1 MSFLKINDPLKR
13 DAIVKE
19 YLDLKN
25 RIRSNLLSEKVGE
38 MQLQTDLS
46 KFYRPITETQKATT
60 REITE
65 GLKPI
70 SERLEN
76 ISREVQDMP
85 DTISTEI
92 AIKKYE
98 KELEEEKKKKEEEVY
113 FSEEVLD
120 QLDDRFKGNVDKI
133 FGIKRKK
140 DDKFHL
146 GSKVIGVDD
155 NNIITIENIKR
166 KFKGTPGMWELIVN
180 ESPKNYTEN
189 DYNNYKYLM
198 TVTNAMYRDDDPR
211 QGHPNPANNDK
222 WRYTVGPIWY
232 MNKGFDENDAF
243 RMAKDPEYKQMII
256 NRESRKR
263 SREKRIGKLSR
274 SVGTTSRSITEE
286 EYEGEGVV
294 VIPSDPNALLER
306 LDLLLAS
313 QEAGH
318 TGVRNELVS
327 ICDELKRQGV
337 LDTKAYKKLNHIIK
351 K

>member
-76 ISREVQDMP
+76 IRREVQDIP
-85 DTISTEI
+85 GTISTEI
-92 AIKKYE
+92 EIKKYE
-98 KELEEEKKKKEEEVY
+98 KELKEEEKRKKELEKKEKDEE
-113 FSEEVLD
+113 EEEEEEEDKYKHLGKTAFNY
-120 QLDDRFKGNVDKI
+120 LHNKGSYKSDLP
-133 FGIKRKK
+133 FGIHEGS
-140 DDKFHL
+140 DGFYYL
-146 GSKVIGVDD
+146 GAEKIPNTPNTYNLNAKYKLTIVDD
-155 NNIITIENIKR
+155 NILVDDE
-166 KFKGTPGMWELIVN
+166 KFIGTPGLWELIMAD
-180 ESPKNYTEN
+180 EPDPKLI
-189 DYNNYKYLM
+189 DYNNDYDSYKRLLFK
-198 TVTNAMYRDDDPR
+198 TNVLHKGFNPNNPSPR
-211 QGHPNPANNDK
+211 SSRSYK
-222 WRYTVGPIWY
+222 WTNILGPIWDEKTG
-232 MNKGFDENDAF
+232 KGLP
-243 RMAKDPEYKQMII
+243 KPPK
-256 NRESRKR
+256 
-263 SREKRIGKLSR
+263 
-274 SVGTTSRSITEE
+274 TE
-286 EYEGEGVV
+286 GSGVV

-337 LDTKAYKKLNHIIK
+337 LDMKAYKKLNHLIK